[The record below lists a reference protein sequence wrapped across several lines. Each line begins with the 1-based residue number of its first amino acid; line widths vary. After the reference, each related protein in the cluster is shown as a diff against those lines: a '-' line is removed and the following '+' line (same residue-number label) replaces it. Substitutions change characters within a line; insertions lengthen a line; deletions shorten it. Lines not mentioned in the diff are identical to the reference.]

1 MSAKTHDDPSRVP
14 MAVKV
19 LPNIYIGDGRAAQS
33 ASFFKKADI
42 SAVLNM
48 TANVPNTFCGV
59 DTIEYMRVPVYDS
72 YEKRDPN
79 LMLSYLP
86 VITEFIYKAA
96 VIEKRNVF
104 VGCHLGRQ
112 RSCCAVAAYLMRF
125 YKMTPMQSIEHV
137 IKQKHDAFHYG
148 ESVNFAKSLNVWYH
162 KIHGIAAA
170 ETRSLQ
176 RKTEI

>member
-1 MSAKTHDDPSRVP
+1 

-72 YEKRDPN
+72 YDKRDPK
-79 LMLSYLP
+79 LMLSYFP

-96 VIEKRNVF
+96 VLENKNVF

-125 YKMTPMQSIEHV
+125 YKMSPFAAMEHV
-137 IKQKHDAFHYG
+137 IAKKPDAFHYG
-148 ESVNFAKSLNVWYH
+148 ESVNFAQALNAFHH
-162 KIHGIAAA
+162 KLNGKGQDGD
-170 ETRSLQ
+170 RVV
-176 RKTEI
+176 